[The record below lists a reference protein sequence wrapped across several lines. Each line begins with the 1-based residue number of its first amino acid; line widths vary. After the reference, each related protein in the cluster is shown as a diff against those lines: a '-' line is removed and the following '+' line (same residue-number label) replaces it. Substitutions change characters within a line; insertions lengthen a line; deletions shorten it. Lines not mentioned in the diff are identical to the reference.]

1 MRCSNLS
8 LLYLVCLAF
17 PVQAAQPNLSD
28 ISGTW
33 SGLDKST
40 VANQLSS
47 VVLTIEA
54 VSNRSIAGTLV
65 STTVPY
71 YTSDEPVTTPNSING
86 EYSPATGILRFHS
99 LQDGL
104 RSGPDMLAVF
114 DENATAMAIIH
125 TQNQAQRPPFI
136 FYRGDEVRA
145 SLLALADLDPRSA
158 TAQSARKESSQQQ
171 RSQAKDAKA
180 QYKQD
185 TKDLNAQIAE
195 SVKARDTELTAE
207 LRAQM
212 KALKKNYA
220 ARRVGGMTQS
230 SGTSVCPEHVLAWAN
245 ETENNGASLLRS
257 NGFIEL
263 SNLFRP
269 SIFAPYFDKP
279 FTDLSAAELQDL
291 ITAMQG
297 SCRRDGSALAKGGTR
312 IPLGNVVSSR
322 TGYGVTEAGLAGI
335 AQELISG
342 WYGRTS
348 EPVLGEGSLDELRTF
363 DTQGDPF
370 LRMLWPDQV
379 NAGRTALFTRIQDLI
394 EENVSA
400 QLESIAAGLKA
411 GDVNALNDLHRLSS
425 SLILHDLER
434 SRAKRMGARLL
445 EITDSGI
452 AEHLEITRRR
462 LQEIADPMERLFAG
476 WDWYVTGVWALQN
489 FAPYSPSVTPF
500 WPVLGADREKAYRDL
515 KSQLLAEIDAIESRP
530 AAVAFGYD
538 FKIDIDDLYSPTW
551 LAINLKRLALV
562 RSIDYE
568 AHVIRVGEGPFGP
581 NFTGAILLNAIYRYD
596 LEQIADEDRLFHEAF
611 ISQTAGLTETPFAK
625 LAELLAGGSGTGAEA
640 KSWLKQ
646 EIRSSSMISPM
657 LGFFVV
663 SYEHIYPECMES
675 DAIPFSKT
683 THFETVVTNG
693 WGVETGRYSSGS
705 STEHWLI
712 NRRHAAAFEKL
723 DGETNSPESI
733 GFFGNLWGNQI
744 QVDMR
749 ESLQFLSNSMRGLR
763 EAMQEN
769 GCNSAVMKKLDENML
784 KIYAAKFL

>member
-1 MRCSNLS
+1 
-8 LLYLVCLAF
+8 
-17 PVQAAQPNLSD
+17 
-28 ISGTW
+28 
-33 SGLDKST
+33 
-40 VANQLSS
+40 

-71 YTSDEPVTTPNSING
+71 NTSDEPVTTPNSING

-125 TQNQAQRPPFI
+125 TQNQARRPPFI
-136 FYRGDEVRA
+136 FYRGDELRA

-171 RSQAKDAKA
+171 RSQAKDVKA

-185 TKDLNAQIAE
+185 TKDLNAQIAA
-195 SVKARDTELTAE
+195 SVRARDTELTAE

-220 ARRVGGMTQS
+220 ARRVGGITRS
-230 SGTSVCPEHVLAWAN
+230 SDTSVCPEHVLAWAN

-269 SIFAPYFDKP
+269 NIFAPHFDKP

-348 EPVLGEGSLDELRTF
+348 KPILSDGPLQELQSF
-363 DTQGDPF
+363 DIKGAPF
-370 LRMLWPDQV
+370 LRLLWPAER
-379 NAGRTALFTRIQDLI
+379 NTAQTRLTTRIEDLI
-394 EENVSA
+394 EENVSE
-400 QLESIAAGLKA
+400 QLESIAARLQA
-411 GDVNALNDLHRLSS
+411 GDVDALNDLHRLSS
-425 SLILHDLER
+425 SFILHALER
-434 SRAKRMGARLL
+434 SRAKKQGERLL
-445 EITDSGI
+445 EIVDSGI
-452 AEHLEITRRR
+452 AEHLDVTRRR
-462 LQEIADPMERLFAG
+462 LQEIADPKARLLAG
-476 WDWYVTGVWALQN
+476 RDWYVTGAWALQN
-489 FAPYSPSVTPF
+489 LAEHSPSVTPF
-500 WPVLGADREKAYRDL
+500 WPVLGADREEAYRDL

-538 FKIDIDDLYSPTW
+538 FKIDIDDVYSPTW

-581 NFTGAILLNAIYRYD
+581 NFTGAILLNAIHRYD

-611 ISQTAGLTETPFAK
+611 ISQTAGLPETPFVK
-625 LAELLAGGSGTGAEA
+625 LAELLTGGSGTGAEA
-640 KSWLKQ
+640 RSWLEKS
-646 EIRSSSMISPM
+646 IRDSSMISPM

-663 SYEHIYPECMES
+663 AYEHIYPECM
-675 DAIPFSKT
+675 DADAVEFEIT
-683 THFETVVTNG
+683 TEFETVVTNG

-705 STEHWLI
+705 TTEYYSI
-712 NRRHAAAFEKL
+712 NRRHAAVFKKL

-744 QVDMR
+744 QADMR
-749 ESLQFLSNSMRGLR
+749 ESLQFLSNSIRGLR
-763 EAMQEN
+763 KAMQEN
-769 GCNSAVMKKLDENML
+769 GCNSAVMKRLDENML
-784 KIYAAKFL
+784 KIYTAKFLQ